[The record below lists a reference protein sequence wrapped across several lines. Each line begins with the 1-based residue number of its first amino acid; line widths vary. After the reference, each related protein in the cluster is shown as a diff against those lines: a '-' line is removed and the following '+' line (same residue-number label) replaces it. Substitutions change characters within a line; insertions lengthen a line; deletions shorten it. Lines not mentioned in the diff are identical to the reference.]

1 MDGRQF
7 RLCDR
12 AQLWRAG
19 RGEYRQLRLWHR
31 HRFLRLLVGNEGRGA
46 RRGPSRALL
55 KLASED
61 LTAAV
66 AHIAAGRRSVS
77 SIALADGAIEAAIRA
92 APE

>member
-1 MDGRQF
+1 M
-7 RLCDR
+7 
-12 AQLWRAG
+12 
-19 RGEYRQLRLWHR
+19 
-31 HRFLRLLVGNEGRGA
+31 
-46 RRGPSRALL
+46 

-61 LTAAV
+61 LSAAV

>member
-1 MDGRQF
+1 M
-7 RLCDR
+7 
-12 AQLWRAG
+12 
-19 RGEYRQLRLWHR
+19 
-31 HRFLRLLVGNEGRGA
+31 
-46 RRGPSRALL
+46 

-92 APE
+92 APELYSDWRGAPRH